1 MNPKLNPD
9 PDPFQPCE
17 RKTPSSILLRLAL
30 GLLSGVCVIQQLP
43 VIPPIWLW
51 SALFV
56 PSFILAHRAHYFK
69 SALVFGLCWAGI
81 HGALSLNDTLPVAD
95 EREEALVE
103 GTVLDMPRRMER
115 GLRFDFHI
123 THVLKPV
130 STSLPEK
137 VRISWY
143 DDTSTVKAGQ
153 TWRLRLSLRQ
163 PRGMMNPGSIDYE
176 QWQFSQGIRA
186 VGYVRNSADNR
197 LLQGHA
203 TPDTWLMIWRQSTC
217 DQLDRALAG
226 SPVAGLLKAITMGA
240 EDDITRPQWDVLRK
254 TGTAHLIAI
263 SGSHIALIAGFV
275 FFTTRYLCAA
285 LGLVRWSPP
294 RIAACASLLAA
305 LSYSALADFSIPT
318 QRAMI
323 MITIAMTAILLQRHH
338 RILNLLSL
346 AIIAIILWD
355 PLAVISVGFWLSFGA
370 VGLIAYTVTGRI
382 RQTSA
387 TRQALHIN
395 WVTALGLAPLLLLF
409 FRQVSLISPIANA
422 LAVPVLGT
430 LLVPLCL
437 AGTLLL
443 SLAPTLGQWLLGLA
457 GWILQHFWI
466 LLEWFAQL
474 PLAQFTQAQ
483 LPLWTLM
490 FALWGVLLLL
500 APRGIPSRSLGII
513 MLLPAILHRP
523 WHPEAG
529 NYRLTLLDVGQGLS
543 AVIETRHN
551 TLVFDTGARMGPGF
565 DMGEAVISPYLR
577 YRGIATIDML
587 VISHGDNDHI
597 GGAESLLNEFP
608 VTAVYSSVPAIPGAA
623 AVIPCHTG
631 QEWEWDQVRFEMLGP
646 VATSQKENDNSCVL
660 KVTGEGG
667 SVLLTGDIEAPGERL
682 LLEADPEKIRS
693 RILIVPHHGSKTS
706 STDDFLTHVQPE
718 WAFFPVGYMNRYGFP
733 HAPVM
738 ARYQS
743 HHIGIMNT
751 ALNGAIILDVEPDNK
766 GLIPE
771 GYRQINRHY
780 WSLP

>member
-1 MNPKLNPD
+1 MNQKLNLP
-9 PDPFQPCE
+9 PTEPRPS
-17 RKTPSSILLRLAL
+17 KTPATWLWQLAL
-30 GLLSGVCVIQQLP
+30 GLLVGVSIIQQCAAL
-43 VIPPIWLW
+43 PPIWLCT
-51 SALFV
+51 ALFV
-56 PSFILAHRAHYFK
+56 PSTILAYRAHYFK
-69 SALVFGLCWAGI
+69 SALIFGLCWAGI
-81 HGALSLNDTLPVAD
+81 QGALSLHDTLPVAD

-103 GTVLDMPRRMER
+103 GIVVDIPRQMER
-115 GLRFDFHI
+115 GQRFDFHI

-130 STSLPEK
+130 NTSLPEK
-137 VRISWY
+137 VRVSWY
-143 DDTSTVKAGQ
+143 DETSAIKAGQ
-153 TWRLRLSLRQ
+153 TWRLRLSLRP

-186 VGYVRNSADNR
+186 VGYVRNSAENRPLQRYATVDN
-197 LLQGHA
+197 
-203 TPDTWLMIWRQSTC
+203 WLILWRQSTS
-217 DQLDRALAG
+217 DQLDHALAG
-226 SPVAGLLKAITMGA
+226 SPVAGLLKAITMGV

-294 RIAACASLLAA
+294 RTAACASLLAA

-346 AIIAIILWD
+346 AVLAIILWD
-355 PLAVISVGFWLSFGA
+355 PLAVIAPGFWLSFGA
-370 VGLIAYTVTGRI
+370 VGLIAYTGTGRI
-382 RQTSA
+382 RETSA
-387 TRQALHIN
+387 TRQALRIN

-409 FRQVSLISPIANA
+409 FRQVSLISPVANA

-443 SLAPTLGQWLLGLA
+443 SLTPILGQWLLGLA
-457 GWILQHFWI
+457 AWVLQHFWT

-483 LPLWTLM
+483 LPVWTLIS
-490 FALWGVLLLL
+490 ALGGVLLLL
-500 APRGIPSRSLGII
+500 APRGIPGRGLGII
-513 MLLPAILHRP
+513 LLLPAILHQP
-523 WHPEAG
+523 WHPDAG

-543 AVIETRHN
+543 ALIETRHN
-551 TLVFDTGARMGPGF
+551 TLVFDTGARLGPGF
-565 DMGEAVISPYLR
+565 DMGSAVISPYLR
-577 YRGIATIDML
+577 YRGIAKIDTL

-597 GGAESLLNEFP
+597 GGAESLLSEFP
-608 VTAVYSSVPAIPGAA
+608 VTAVYSSVPAIPKAA

-631 QEWEWDQVRFEMLGP
+631 QEWEWDHVKFEMLGP
-646 VATSQKENDNSCVL
+646 VGTSQKENDSSCVL
-660 KVTGEGG
+660 KVTGQGG
-667 SVLLTGDIEAPGERL
+667 SVLLTGDIEAPAERL
-682 LLEADPEKIRS
+682 LLESDPEKIRS

-706 STDDFLTHVQPE
+706 STDDFLTQVQPE

-751 ALNGAIILDVEPDNK
+751 ALNGAIILDVDPNNK

-780 WSLP
+780 WSPP